1 MIPRRRPSVV
11 LHIFTL
17 VVLLTATFT
26 VGAWPASS
34 PAAHAAPADREL
46 SLESTR
52 QAYELLL
59 DRFVYP
65 LEANALLSAA
75 WDAGVPLL
83 REAQTRADL
92 STPEFPENRSEA
104 WKVFSD
110 RVNAAWDQSNGLDP
124 QSQLTFPMMQA
135 MAKLANE
142 GHTAF
147 RTPSEYQDY
156 LSWQR
161 NDEHYEGIG
170 VSFRG
175 KNYVIMEVFPGSP
188 AEAAGIRSGDQII
201 GADGFDL
208 TGTELEEGRRRIRG
222 PAGTQVELRIR
233 RASMPEPFLI
243 VVPRAQIKIDA
254 VRWRILDGDIGYLR
268 IVGFPHPS
276 VATDVE
282 RALAEFDEHG
292 VRGVTLDLRANGG
305 GRLDVG
311 MRVASMFIQDGPI
324 FEQVSREGR
333 HRSVGTVGG
342 YWEHTAPIVVLTDG
356 GTASM
361 GEILAS
367 ALRENQAAT
376 LFGVKTAGVV
386 SAAQVFPLV
395 DGAGLQVTILEIRS
409 GHGAKMNDVG
419 VVPDVIVEFSPADA
433 DSGAD
438 PQLDRAVYW
447 LQTHPGYVKSKST
460 VARSEETQHADSAP
474 IQSVLWH

>member
-1 MIPRRRPSVV
+1 V

-17 VVLLTATFT
+17 IVLLMATFT
-26 VGAWPASS
+26 GDAWHASS
-34 PAAHAAPADREL
+34 SVAHAAPEDREL

-65 LEANALLSAA
+65 LEASALLRAA
-75 WDAGVPLL
+75 WDAGLPALHD
-83 REAQTRADL
+83 AQTTADL
-92 STPEFPENRSEA
+92 SPPEFPANRFEA

-110 RVNAAWDQSNGLDP
+110 RINEAWHQSNGLDP
-124 QSQLTFPMMQA
+124 QSRLTFPMMQA

-161 NDEHYEGIG
+161 NDERYEGIG

-188 AEAAGIRSGDQII
+188 AEAAGIRSGDQIV

-233 RASMPEPFLI
+233 RASVPEPFLI

-282 RALAEFDEHG
+282 HALAEFDAHG

-324 FEQVSREGR
+324 FEQISREGKLR
-333 HRSVGTVGG
+333 TVRTVGG
-342 YWEHTAPIVVLTDG
+342 YWEHTAPVVVLTDG

-361 GEILAS
+361 GEILA
-367 ALRENQAAT
+367 AAMRENDAAT
-376 LFGVKTAGVV
+376 LFGVKTAGMV

-409 GHGAKMNDVG
+409 GHGAKMNEVG
-419 VVPDVIVEFSPADA
+419 VVPDVIVEFSPSDA
-433 DSGAD
+433 DSGTD

-447 LQTHPGYVKSKST
+447 LQTHPTYVKGKST
-460 VARSEETQHADSAP
+460 AARSGLTADSDIGQP
-474 IQSVLWH
+474 VLSH

>member
-1 MIPRRRPSVV
+1 MIPPRRSSAA
-11 LHIFTL
+11 LHTFTL
-17 VVLLTATFT
+17 IVLLLVAFSS
-26 VGAWPASS
+26 GAWHAST
-34 PAAHAAPADREL
+34 PAAYAAPADREL

-65 LEANALLSAA
+65 LEASALMRAA
-75 WDAGVPLL
+75 WDAGVPAL
-83 REAQTRADL
+83 REAQTTADL
-92 STPEFPENRSEA
+92 GTPDFPAGRFEA
-104 WKVFSD
+104 WKVFTD
-110 RVNAAWDQSNGLDP
+110 RVNEAWDKSDGLDP
-124 QSQLTFPMMQA
+124 QSRLTFPMMQA
-135 MAKLANE
+135 MARLANE

-156 LSWQR
+156 LAWQR
-161 NDEHYEGIG
+161 NDERYEGIG

-188 AEAAGIRSGDQII
+188 AEAAGIRSGDQIV

-233 RASMPEPFLI
+233 RASVPEPFVI

-254 VRWRILDGDIGYLR
+254 VRWRMLEGDIGYLR

-282 RALAEFDEHG
+282 RALAEFDE
-292 VRGVTLDLRANGG
+292 RGARAVLLDLRANGG

-311 MRVASMFIQDGPI
+311 MRVASKFIQEGPI
-324 FEQVSREGR
+324 FEQVSRDGR
-333 HRSVGTVGG
+333 ARTMGAVGG
-342 YWEHTAPIVVLTDG
+342 YWEHNMPVAVLTDG

-361 GEILAS
+361 GEIMAA
-367 ALRENQAAT
+367 ALRENGAAT

-395 DGAGLQVTILEIRS
+395 DGSGLQVTILEIRS
-409 GHGAKMNDVG
+409 GHGVRMNEVG
-419 VVPDVIVEFSPADA
+419 VVPDVTVEFTPSDA
-433 DSGAD
+433 DTGSD
-438 PQLDRAVYW
+438 PQIDRALYW
-447 LQTHPGYVKSKST
+447 LQTHPTYVKGKMTAAGSST
-460 VARSEETQHADSAP
+460 VEAANVEPEQPALSH
-474 IQSVLWH
+474 

>member
-1 MIPRRRPSVV
+1 MIPPRRNGAVLQSVA
-11 LHIFTL
+11 L
-17 VVLLTATFT
+17 VALFVTALAT
-26 VGAWPASS
+26 VTWHTTS
-34 PAAHAAPADREL
+34 PVQAAPEEPEL

-65 LEANALLSAA
+65 LEASALMQAA
-75 WDAGVPLL
+75 WDAGVPAL
-83 REAQTRADL
+83 REAQTTADL
-92 STPEFPENRSEA
+92 STPDFPANRFEA
-104 WKVFSD
+104 WKVFSE
-110 RVNAAWDQSNGLDP
+110 RVNEAWDKSQGLDP
-124 QSQLTFPMMQA
+124 QSRLTYPMMQA
-135 MAKLANE
+135 MARLANE

-156 LSWQR
+156 LAWQR
-161 NDEHYEGIG
+161 NDERYEGIG

-188 AEAAGIRSGDQII
+188 AEAAGLRSGDQII

-233 RASMPEPFLI
+233 RASLPEPLVI

-254 VRWRILDGDIGYLR
+254 VRWRMLEGDIGYLR
-268 IVGFPHPS
+268 IIGFPHPS
-276 VATDVE
+276 VASDVE
-282 RALAEFDEHG
+282 RALAEFDESG
-292 VRGVTLDLRANGG
+292 ARALLLDLRANGG

-311 MRVASMFIQDGPI
+311 MRIASKFIQEGPI
-324 FEQVSREGR
+324 FEQVSRDGR
-333 HRSVGTVGG
+333 LRTMGTIGG
-342 YWEHTAPIVVLTDG
+342 YWEHDLPVAVLTDG

-367 ALRENQAAT
+367 ALRENGAAT
-376 LFGVKTAGVV
+376 LFGMKTAGVV

-395 DGAGLQVTILEIRS
+395 DGSGLQVTILEIRS
-409 GHGAKMNDVG
+409 GHGAKMNEVG
-419 VVPDVIVEFSPADA
+419 VAPDVTVEFTPADA

-438 PQLDRAVYW
+438 PQIDRAVYW
-447 LQTHPGYVKSKST
+447 LQTHPTYVKGKST
-460 VARSEETQHADSAP
+460 AAETQPAQPALAH
-474 IQSVLWH
+474 

>member
-1 MIPRRRPSVV
+1 MISGRRPSAV

-17 VVLLTATFT
+17 IVLLTAVFT
-26 VGAWPASS
+26 GNVGHGSGAVAY
-34 PAAHAAPADREL
+34 AAPADREL

-65 LEANALLSAA
+65 LEANALLHAA
-75 WDAGVPLL
+75 WEAGLPAL
-83 REAQTRADL
+83 REAQTSADL
-92 STPEFPENRSEA
+92 STPDFPSNRFEA
-104 WKVFSD
+104 WKVFND
-110 RVNAAWDQSNGLDP
+110 RVNDAWDQSHGLDP
-124 QSQLTFPMMQA
+124 QSRLTFPMMQA

-161 NDEHYEGIG
+161 NDERYEGIG

-188 AEAAGIRSGDQII
+188 AEAAGIRSGDQIV

-222 PAGTQVELRIR
+222 PAGTEVQLRIR
-233 RASMPEPFLI
+233 RASIPEPFLI

-254 VRWRILDGDIGYLR
+254 VRWRVLDGDIGYLR

-282 RALAEFDEHG
+282 RALAEFDDRA
-292 VRGVTLDLRANGG
+292 VRGVMLDLRANGG

-311 MRVASMFIQDGPI
+311 MRVASKFIQDGPI
-324 FEQVSREGR
+324 FEQISREGR
-333 HRSVGTVGG
+333 ARSVGTVGG
-342 YWEHTAPIVVLTDG
+342 YWEHNVPVVVLTDG

-367 ALRENQAAT
+367 ALRENDAAT
-376 LFGVKTAGVV
+376 LFGAKTAGVV

-409 GHGAKMNDVG
+409 GQGVKMNEVG
-419 VVPDVIVEFSPADA
+419 VTPDVTVEFSPADA
-433 DSGAD
+433 DAGTD
-438 PQLDRAVYW
+438 PQLDRAIYW
-447 LQTHPGYVKSKST
+447 LQTHPAYVKGKST
-460 VARSEETQHADSAP
+460 AAQAETQTADSTRGQLVPAN
-474 IQSVLWH
+474 